1 MSDQPIQNENM
12 GGHKDQTTN
21 AVFGEQT
28 MDTSVSISQT
38 PSLSVNPQP
47 HISSNSSEVWKKGGR
62 LLSALLAINVLLIGC
77 ALVSSGAA
85 EEIPIREN
93 EVLSFLTVMMLLA
106 IVWILFQI
114 SFTLKRKDAI
124 LYKDSHAGP
133 IWLRGGLVLFGIC
146 SLALDIFKIGY
157 YIGYI
162 RCESPIKIIYPVV
175 QAVFVL
181 IQTYFLW
188 VSCKHCVQ
196 IHTQIT
202 RYGLMLILSTNMAI
216 WMSAVT
222 DESVHQSKEVQ
233 EKYLEEYIKEQ
244 YLMMTSNFSE
254 MGNMTHRQAV
264 RAGDASA
271 SACSCITNACHIFEK
286 GFYYLYPF
294 NIEYSLFA
302 SAITYVM
309 WKNVGRLIDDDIHH
323 PRRLKFSFCK
333 QTFFIGLFAGISM
346 VVVGLVA
353 FISYKIK
360 VRFEDSVQQALIMF
374 YIFNIVCLSLMSL
387 GALAGSIIY
396 RFDKREI
403 DKEKNPSR
411 TLDVALLLGAALGQ
425 YCISYYSIL
434 AMVIITPKELLNVL
448 NLIYSLMMIIQH
460 TVQNTFII
468 EGLHRR
474 SFKDVPLEHGDD
486 PLGLIYINKNIS
498 SHFPND
504 INPSLPPT
512 VNPSEEPTMIQTG
525 ISTDAATLTM
535 HYKKAT
541 WKSRIL
547 KELSL
552 FLLLC
557 NVICWIMPAF
567 GARPQFTAGMELKFY
582 GLSKWVILTNI
593 CLPFGIF
600 YRMHAA
606 ASLFEVYLMS

>member
-1 MSDQPIQNENM
+1 MSNQTLPKETTNSHE
-12 GGHKDQTTN
+12 DQTTDS
-21 AVFGEQT
+21 AFMDQT
-28 MDTSVSISQT
+28 VDTSVSTHRTSH
-38 PSLSVNPQP
+38 LSVNPQP
-47 HISSNSSEVWKKGGR
+47 SSEAWKKGGS
-62 LLSALLAINVLLIGC
+62 LLSALLAINMLLIGC
-77 ALVSSGAA
+77 AFVSSGAA
-85 EEIPIREN
+85 DEVPIREK
-93 EVLSFLTVMMLLA
+93 EVLCFLTVMMMLS
-106 IVWILFQI
+106 IVWMVFQLR
-114 SFTLKRKDAI
+114 FTYMHKDAV

-133 IWLRGGLVLFGIC
+133 IWLRGGLVLFGTC
-146 SLALDIFKIGY
+146 SLALDILKIGY

-175 QAVFVL
+175 QAVFVVF
-181 IQTYFLW
+181 QTYFLW

-202 RYGLMLILSTNMAI
+202 RYGLMLVLSTNMAV
-216 WMSAVT
+216 WMAAVT
-222 DESVHQSKEVQ
+222 DESVHQSKEIE
-233 EKYLEEYIKEQ
+233 EKYLENYVKEQ
-244 YLMMTSNFSE
+244 YLTIKHNFSE
-254 MGNMTHRQAV
+254 MENITHRLAA
-264 RAGDASA
+264 AGESYIG
-271 SACSCITNACHIFEK
+271 CSCITRICHIFEK
-286 GFYYLYPF
+286 GFYYMYPF

-323 PRRLKFSFCK
+323 QQQHRLKFCFCK
-333 QTFFIGLFAGISM
+333 QTLFIGLLTGICM
-346 VVVGLVA
+346 LAVGLVA
-353 FISYKIK
+353 FISYKIN
-360 VRFEDSVQQALIMF
+360 VRTSDNKDRALIMF

-403 DKEKNPSR
+403 DNEKNPSR
-411 TLDVALLLGAALGQ
+411 KLDVALLLGATLGQ

-434 AMVIITPKELLNVL
+434 AMVTISPKELLNCL
-448 NLIYSLMMIIQH
+448 NLVYALMMVIQH
-460 TVQNTFII
+460 TVQNMFII

-474 SFKDVPLEHGDD
+474 SFKHVQHEQNDD
-486 PLGLIYINKNIS
+486 PLGLIYINKSIS
-498 SHFPND
+498 IPFPD
-504 INPSLPPT
+504 DSSSSSPSTL
-512 VNPSEEPTMIQTG
+512 NHSEEPTRIQTG
-525 ISTDAATLTM
+525 KSTDAMHLTM
-535 HYKKAT
+535 HYKKNS

-567 GARPQFTAGMELKFY
+567 GARLQFTAGLELKFY

-606 ASLFEVYLMS
+606 ASLFEVYVMS